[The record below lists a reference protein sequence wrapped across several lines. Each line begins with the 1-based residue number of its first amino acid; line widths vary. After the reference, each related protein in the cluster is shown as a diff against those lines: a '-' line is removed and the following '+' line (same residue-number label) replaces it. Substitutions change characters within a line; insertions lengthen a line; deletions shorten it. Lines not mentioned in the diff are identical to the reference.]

1 MLMQLLCGSA
11 RQPLLPFHTN
21 SNPLRLVFSPSV
33 FFFLCDSHSICHGNV
48 IAPDRGRAERMKII
62 RCGKKKKR
70 KKERNSNA
78 KRQDELRFKWSFEL
92 GVRRR
97 SGEDARTQAMRR
109 VSQDE
114 AAPGRAHPRLA
125 EMEKQA

>member
-1 MLMQLLCGSA
+1 MGA
-11 RQPLLPFHTN
+11 RDNPSYPSTPTAILSVWFSLPLSF
-21 SNPLRLVFSPSV
+21 F

-48 IAPDRGRAERMKII
+48 IAPDRGKNENNQMR
-62 RCGKKKKR
+62 KKKKR
-70 KKERNSNA
+70 KEERNSNA